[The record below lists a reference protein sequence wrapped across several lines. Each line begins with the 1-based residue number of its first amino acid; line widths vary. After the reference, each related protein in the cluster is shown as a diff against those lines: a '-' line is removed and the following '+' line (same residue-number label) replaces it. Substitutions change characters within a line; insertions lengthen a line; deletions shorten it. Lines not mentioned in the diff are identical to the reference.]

1 MPVKER
7 RFSTTERRPSTDEG
21 WATPALE
28 GAVSFEAPPAPP
40 SPPAAGPSSSTAP
53 GPSSS
58 SSDATRKKIDTAD
71 LLRRASFAEGVD
83 LSRTGPQPPPPKRTP
98 TRKLGRML
106 SRRSPSDLGS
116 GGSSPSSMGRGKQE
130 SWGVLSGLK
139 KVMKANEK
147 RRNSLQRSVS
157 SGPNRRKW
165 TGASKIEVDLGD
177 TVISVTV
184 SDDETMFAAG
194 GASKKAH
201 VFSTADGRELA
212 CFACAQPINSL
223 LFCDIH
229 PRRAYLLA
237 GTFGGIIN
245 AFDVS
250 AGRDAG
256 STKFGGGGDA
266 VHAMAIGAAGTK
278 LAVGGKSKHIIIY
291 NVALAEGGAAVLG
304 ALELTEAARVTPMG
318 TVLALAFDSLAEV
331 LAVGGEARVVQVWL
345 VPGAR
350 PPPAPG
356 TAAAAGAA
364 GALLPGLD
372 PGQPP
377 LVQFSC
383 ASAVHSIALT
393 ASGETLAV
401 GTSDL
406 TELYHLHR
414 GDEKGDVSG
423 GYGGA
428 GTSGGGSKLRY
439 EPLLLLEQPAH
450 QGGVSISEGT
460 EENPERKL
468 AVCGNQLCTLTE
480 LQSGG
485 TLSRMSRDARLRCV
499 ALSRTGALLVV
510 GGFDKKVV
518 LNYVEKGAA
527 INQYIAYFK
536 SSATGD
542 AADAARAA
550 CGGSAGAGGA
560 ATTVRS
566 VHLSADSAR
575 LAIGS
580 DVQGRGRALL
590 YDADTN
596 ALLAAWEHDKAV
608 FSVRLSPNGRLLA
621 VAGYGGKMTLYDACT
636 YFQLHE
642 VQYTSMRGPPFIWST
657 DFSGDSR
664 YLAVGNWNGSSYLYE
679 IDEPALVVKREAEL
693 AAAERAVTKIRTP
706 RSEKKDD
713 GGDGTSEPPM
723 ARGGSGRVAELAA
736 KALGGSPG
744 ARASSSPALA
754 GLVDQLRQGQGRAA
768 SAVEEVEV
776 LVREDR
782 VYAVALD
789 EFGAHMVVG
798 GRDKMVA
805 MYRFDQEAPESGM
818 REPMWEATSDDFVYD
833 VALSADLRYC
843 AFGGTGKV
851 VELLDGRSGLPLFEV
866 SCDGTVWSVDLLDDK
881 LLVGGECPTVLLYD
895 VPSQTAELHLPVT
908 EVTYAVSI
916 SQDSICYASGNHA
929 SLFGKG
935 GAHYSWRD
943 QPSFEVV
950 SAQVLALASSEEL
963 LMRCLRHMISRH
975 PAMINAHHPLLGTS
989 LLQLVVQKCAF
1000 DEPLELLLNASCRV
1014 GLRPDFS
1021 GQTAL
1026 SAALRSGKRQMLQHL
1041 LAAAREGRFTL
1052 IPGCTSYISDCFELM
1067 ARRYPLDFLHFIA
1080 GVPLQPEPEV
1090 LGSDDYFDIVLP
1102 SRLVVGSSQRS
1113 PKGIWNEKLSKFRHE
1128 AEARE
1133 HAVYHDG
1140 AARRGSIIRGFGGD
1154 RLSAARGSEDAGAA
1168 GGAGAELSL
1177 AEPTMK
1183 ETSELAIE
1191 QGFSKTTRGGLHA
1204 ARVPFEGF
1212 AGGGDGPSCLQ
1223 LVVNAVGATKEYAVF
1238 GSKPMELLLEFKWR
1252 GFMRMAFMRELGWFL
1267 FNGAVIVWFNFS
1279 ASSTI
1284 HLTRAELLADEWRAH
1299 ADLLGLWA
1307 ATTVLMLIYLYG
1319 EFVELS
1325 SAGSCLDFWTDGWNV
1340 IDATIITSQLAVNT
1354 LFWIRDEAPDAF
1366 SGYDLGFSPSAPPGA
1381 PPPPFPPAAGGRR
1394 ALRAGG
1400 GSSSTA
1406 GSSAASVEE
1415 AMLLDVNARAMR
1427 SAMVGASPGA
1437 FLTLQSVVVLA
1448 LTMRLLYFFR
1458 GSKKLGALVHT
1469 LVEIVIDIQG
1479 LVLLLLTIIGGLAIA
1494 LYILLQHSHYSEWED
1509 LSALFAIINMG
1520 LYAEISPSIHSLS
1533 HWQVIVIYEIMMMA
1547 VQIVLLN
1554 LLIAIMSDSHAR
1566 VAENSLLV
1574 AQFERAKMILEHE
1587 RLMFKK
1593 DAPIAP
1599 SDAPI
1604 NPFLDTTDLRRCWD
1618 RWLPPLFRQP
1628 RQADVFP
1635 RWLHLL
1641 ETVDERR
1648 AVGEHAAL
1656 RAQIDDVRGAVDAS
1670 AAELRKNFDSQL
1682 EKLQQKINDAS
1693 VSTVAAVDAL
1703 KERLPPPGS
1712 TFAPAAPQGERT
1724 SSEGRR
1730 SPSPPHP
1737 GWNVA
1742 RRSIRRGSVHGTL
1755 MGLIGRGSPG
1765 ASPQPE
1771 RRRSSM
1777 SPLSSPPPGAPP
1789 GGPPPPVAP
1798 PPPTTPPPQEALAR
1812 ALESGKRALLGAL
1825 EA

>member
-1 MPVKER
+1 M
-7 RFSTTERRPSTDEG
+7 
-21 WATPALE
+21 
-28 GAVSFEAPPAPP
+28 
-40 SPPAAGPSSSTAP
+40 
-53 GPSSS
+53 
-58 SSDATRKKIDTAD
+58 
-71 LLRRASFAEGVD
+71 
-83 LSRTGPQPPPPKRTP
+83 
-98 TRKLGRML
+98 
-106 SRRSPSDLGS
+106 
-116 GGSSPSSMGRGKQE
+116 
-130 SWGVLSGLK
+130 
-139 KVMKANEK
+139 
-147 RRNSLQRSVS
+147 
-157 SGPNRRKW
+157 
-165 TGASKIEVDLGD
+165 
-177 TVISVTV
+177 
-184 SDDETMFAAG
+184 
-194 GASKKAH
+194 
-201 VFSTADGRELA
+201 
-212 CFACAQPINSL
+212 
-223 LFCDIH
+223 
-229 PRRAYLLA
+229 
-237 GTFGGIIN
+237 
-245 AFDVS
+245 
-250 AGRDAG
+250 
-256 STKFGGGGDA
+256 
-266 VHAMAIGAAGTK
+266 
-278 LAVGGKSKHIIIY
+278 
-291 NVALAEGGAAVLG
+291 
-304 ALELTEAARVTPMG
+304 
-318 TVLALAFDSLAEV
+318 
-331 LAVGGEARVVQVWL
+331 
-345 VPGAR
+345 
-350 PPPAPG
+350 
-356 TAAAAGAA
+356 
-364 GALLPGLD
+364 
-372 PGQPP
+372 
-377 LVQFSC
+377 
-383 ASAVHSIALT
+383 
-393 ASGETLAV
+393 
-401 GTSDL
+401 
-406 TELYHLHR
+406 
-414 GDEKGDVSG
+414 
-423 GYGGA
+423 
-428 GTSGGGSKLRY
+428 
-439 EPLLLLEQPAH
+439 
-450 QGGVSISEGT
+450 
-460 EENPERKL
+460 
-468 AVCGNQLCTLTE
+468 
-480 LQSGG
+480 
-485 TLSRMSRDARLRCV
+485 
-499 ALSRTGALLVV
+499 
-510 GGFDKKVV
+510 
-518 LNYVEKGAA
+518 
-527 INQYIAYFK
+527 
-536 SSATGD
+536 
-542 AADAARAA
+542 
-550 CGGSAGAGGA
+550 
-560 ATTVRS
+560 
-566 VHLSADSAR
+566 
-575 LAIGS
+575 
-580 DVQGRGRALL
+580 
-590 YDADTN
+590 
-596 ALLAAWEHDKAV
+596 
-608 FSVRLSPNGRLLA
+608 
-621 VAGYGGKMTLYDACT
+621 
-636 YFQLHE
+636 
-642 VQYTSMRGPPFIWST
+642 
-657 DFSGDSR
+657 
-664 YLAVGNWNGSSYLYE
+664 
-679 IDEPALVVKREAEL
+679 
-693 AAAERAVTKIRTP
+693 
-706 RSEKKDD
+706 
-713 GGDGTSEPPM
+713 
-723 ARGGSGRVAELAA
+723 
-736 KALGGSPG
+736 
-744 ARASSSPALA
+744 
-754 GLVDQLRQGQGRAA
+754 
-768 SAVEEVEV
+768 
-776 LVREDR
+776 
-782 VYAVALD
+782 
-789 EFGAHMVVG
+789 
-798 GRDKMVA
+798 
-805 MYRFDQEAPESGM
+805 
-818 REPMWEATSDDFVYD
+818 
-833 VALSADLRYC
+833 
-843 AFGGTGKV
+843 
-851 VELLDGRSGLPLFEV
+851 
-866 SCDGTVWSVDLLDDK
+866 SCDGTVWSIDLLDDK

-1183 ETSELAIE
+1183 DTSEAAIE

-1252 GFMRMAFMRELGWFL
+1252 GFMRMAFMRELGWFV
-1267 FNGAVIVWFNFS
+1267 FNCTIILWFNFT
-1279 ASSTI
+1279 ASGTI

-1325 SAGSCLDFWTDGWNV
+1325 SAGSCLDFWTDGWNL

-1381 PPPPFPPAAGGRR
+1381 PPPPFPPPAGRRRARGRRQLVGGRQLGGVGGGGDTAR
-1394 ALRAGG
+1394 HERARDAVGDGGRVARRLPHAAVGRRPHAHVADPLLLPRLEEARRARAHPRRDRDRHPRARAAAAHDNRRARGRAVHPAAALALLGVGGSERLLRDHQHGALRRDQSVDPLVVALAGDRDLRNHDDG
-1400 GSSSTA
+1400 GA
-1406 GSSAASVEE
+1406 DRAAQPAHRDHVR
-1415 AMLLDVNARAMR
+1415 LARAR
-1427 SAMVGASPGA
+1427 RRE
-1437 FLTLQSVVVLA
+1437 LA
-1448 LTMRLLYFFR
+1448 ARR
-1458 GSKKLGALVHT
+1458 AVRARQDDLGARAA
-1469 LVEIVIDIQG
+1469 D
-1479 LVLLLLTIIGGLAIA
+1479 
-1494 LYILLQHSHYSEWED
+1494 
-1509 LSALFAIINMG
+1509 
-1520 LYAEISPSIHSLS
+1520 
-1533 HWQVIVIYEIMMMA
+1533 
-1547 VQIVLLN
+1547 VQ
-1554 LLIAIMSDSHAR
+1554 
-1566 VAENSLLV
+1566 EG
-1574 AQFERAKMILEHE
+1574 RAD
-1587 RLMFKK
+1587 R
-1593 DAPIAP
+1593 P
-1599 SDAPI
+1599 
-1604 NPFLDTTDLRRCWD
+1604 LRRADQPVPRHD
-1618 RWLPPLFRQP
+1618 RPAPLLGPLAPAALFRQP

-1648 AVGEHAAL
+1648 AVGEHVAL

-1670 AAELRKNFDSQL
+1670 AAELRKNFDSKL

-1712 TFAPAAPQGERT
+1712 TFAPAAPAGERT

-1730 SPSPPHP
+1730 SSSPPHP

-1789 GGPPPPVAP
+1789 GGPPPLVAP

-1825 EA
+1825 GVIVIAQCPFD